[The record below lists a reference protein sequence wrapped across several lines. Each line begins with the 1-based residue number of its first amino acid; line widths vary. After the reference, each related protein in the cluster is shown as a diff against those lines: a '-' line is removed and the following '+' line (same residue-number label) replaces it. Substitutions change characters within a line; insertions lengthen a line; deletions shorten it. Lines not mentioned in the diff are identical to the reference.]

1 MKNYAYVNNIDG
13 IHTFSPFTENYPKS
27 NKNLPHKQVRGESA
41 GPLVPAGILLP
52 PLYLR
57 SIDILSK
64 EEQFSSRDI

>member
-13 IHTFSPFTENYPKS
+13 IHTFADSPFNKNYPKS
-27 NKNLPHKQVRGESA
+27 NKNLPHKQVRGESV
-41 GPLVPAGILLP
+41 GPLVPVGILLP

-64 EEQFSSRDI
+64 EEQFS